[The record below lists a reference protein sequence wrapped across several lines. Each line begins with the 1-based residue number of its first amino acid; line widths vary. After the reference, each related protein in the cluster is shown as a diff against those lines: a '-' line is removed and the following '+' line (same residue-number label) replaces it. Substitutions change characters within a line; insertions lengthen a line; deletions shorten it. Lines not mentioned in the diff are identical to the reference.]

1 MQLGF
6 VSDFVR
12 MDAVG
17 LIDSLGS
24 HSFRANIIMPYC
36 FLHSCRTGETEIAPT
51 GMKLPSL
58 NSMAFTQYELCVIDG
73 KGFSQ

>member
-1 MQLGF
+1 MRRVLNKCMQFGF

-24 HSFRANIIMPYC
+24 HLFRANIIIPYC
-36 FLHSCRTGETEIAPT
+36 FPHSFMQNWRDKECR
-51 GMKLPSL
+51 
-58 NSMAFTQYELCVIDG
+58 DG
-73 KGFSQ
+73 VTVSEQLGFHIV

>member
-36 FLHSCRTGETEIAPT
+36 FLHSFMQDWRNRDCTYRDEVTLSE
-51 GMKLPSL
+51 
-58 NSMAFTQYELCVIDG
+58 QH
-73 KGFSQ
+73 GFHTV

>member
-17 LIDSLGS
+17 LVDSLAS
-24 HSFRANIIMPYC
+24 HSFRANIIIPYC
-36 FLHSCRTGETEIAPT
+36 FPHSFVQSWRDRECR
-51 GMKLPSL
+51 
-58 NSMAFTQYELCVIDG
+58 DG
-73 KGFSQ
+73 VTVSEQHGFL